1 MTEINRPELTQHLNA
16 WINGSLSAEEVW
28 RWALEARSEREPGD
42 VAVRDII
49 DMLCSIPED
58 LLLPVDAEVMLDA
71 LNNPED
77 EADLSANLL
86 WNYADMIDVSGRKK
100 ELADDPL
107 YAPYCGT

>member
-1 MTEINRPELTQHLNA
+1 MTEINRPELTQHLDA
-16 WINGSLSAEEVW
+16 WINGKLSAEELW

-107 YAPYCGT
+107 YAPYCGA

>member
-1 MTEINRPELTQHLNA
+1 MALGLGGEIRKRAWRCGHQGHNRYA
-16 WINGSLSAEEVW
+16 
-28 RWALEARSEREPGD
+28 
-42 VAVRDII
+42 
-49 DMLCSIPED
+49 CSIAED

-71 LNNPED
+71 LNNPDD

-86 WNYADMIDVSGRKK
+86 WNYADMIDVSGRKE

>member
-16 WINGSLSAEEVW
+16 WINGSLSAEEIW

-100 ELADDPL
+100 ELADDTL
-107 YAPYCGT
+107 YDTYCWA